1 MGPTSPKTPI
11 LWAWIMNMH
20 FKPNM
25 RKIPIDIFSDLC
37 IRLRWN
43 LTSSCSQQQ
52 RLRGWSRMV
61 VKQFQDGG
69 RPPFW
74 KLIYRHISLKI
85 IRFRWI
91 LYTAADFE
99 LNERHVIKNEKVALD
114 RLRVRQNV
122 FLVFVKKLLWALGAR
137 VLLAPPLGSAPLFLS
152 IKWLRDLFL
161 VTLYVLSMLKYLP
174 GSVCW
179 QSTGTDSQ
187 QTVGRRQRLPLHLR
201 SHAGQ
206 TLQGSSTKFTSLPPS
221 SVYSN

>member
-1 MGPTSPKTPI
+1 MT
-11 LWAWIMNMH
+11 
-20 FKPNM
+20 
-25 RKIPIDIFSDLC
+25 C
-37 IRLRWN
+37 
-43 LTSSCSQQQ
+43 SCGQQH

-74 KLIYRHISLKI
+74 KLIYRQWKI
-85 IRFRWI
+85 IRFRWNFVHSSRFG
-91 LYTAADFE
+91 TEWTSRDQ
-99 LNERHVIKNEKVALD
+99 KWKKVALD

-122 FLVFVKKLLWALGAR
+122 FLVFVKKLLGALGAR
-137 VLLAPPLGSAPLFLS
+137 VLLPPPLDPPLLFLS